1 MRGFP
6 NIVALTDFLY
16 RGHMALRTSKE
27 NAGTATALVAAH
39 EQRDNPHGQYL
50 KADTVGVTVAGL
62 DAQGKVPS
70 ANLPII
76 GGGSDP
82 WTFTALAND
91 AANSTITLADAPGM
105 NFLAVLGTYIVEAW
119 LPFQS
124 AATTTGIAVA
134 LDVPPGSLVYG
145 LGHHATTATTL
156 GSSEQ
161 IADNATT
168 GATTGVRAVNTPTL
182 YRASWL
188 VFATAGAVQLRFR
201 SEVAASA
208 VTLKAGGILGRRT
221 V

>member
-6 NIVALTDFLY
+6 NMQALADFLY
-16 RGHMALRTSKE
+16 RGHMTLRVSKE
-27 NAGTATALVAAH
+27 NAGTAAELIGAH

-91 AANSTITLADAPGM
+91 APNSTITLADAPGM
-105 NFLAVLGTYIVEAW
+105 NFTALLDTYIVEAW

-134 LDVPPGSLVYG
+134 LDVPLGSLVYG
-145 LGHHATTATTL
+145 LGQHATTATAM
-156 GSSEQ
+156 GSAEQ

-168 GATTGVRAVNTPTL
+168 GATTGVRAANTATL

-188 VFATAGAVQLRFR
+188 VFATVGTVQLRFR
-201 SEVAASA
+201 SEIAGSA